1 MNLKEQEYICTLA
14 QFGSITKAAKQL
26 FITQPALSS
35 YISGVER
42 SLGVELFDRKG
53 KNLQLTYA
61 GELYVEKARRMLA
74 MKKEYLQEVEDILQ
88 GVQGRLRI
96 GLQRRRAPYLVV
108 EITRQFQ
115 EAYPKVDLEFE
126 VGIDEELKNL
136 FQRRKLDL
144 LIHNE
149 YLGIRDAVR
158 DTLINEKVL
167 LVMSKRDALV
177 EKGTYLP
184 DCPYRWMDMKC
195 LEERTVV
202 LPKVGQSLRIDC
214 DHILKK
220 AGIVPKKVVEIGH
233 IDTATQLAAE
243 GFGIGFTR
251 ESFAV
256 QFQYLKQPEFFAVG
270 MPIEE
275 RPLYA
280 IYHEDMADSRQIS
293 CVVGIVRDVVK
304 EIFEKRML

>member
-14 QFGSITKAAKQL
+14 HCGSITKAAKQL
-26 FITQPALSS
+26 FISQPALSA
-35 YISGVER
+35 YISNVER
-42 SLGVELFDRKG
+42 ALGVDLFDRKG
-53 KNLQLTYA
+53 KGLQLTYA
-61 GELYVEKARRMLA
+61 GELYVAKAKRMLA
-74 MKKEYLQEVEDILQ
+74 MKKEYLQEVEDILR

-96 GLQRRRAPYLVV
+96 GMQRRRAPYLVV
-108 EITRQFQ
+108 ETMRQFQ
-115 EAYPKVDLEFE
+115 REYPQVDLEFE

-136 FQRRKLDL
+136 FQKRKLDL

-149 YLGIRDAVR
+149 PLGIGGAVR
-158 DTLINEKVL
+158 DVLINEKVL
-167 LVMSKRDALV
+167 LVMSKRDGLV
-177 EKGTYLP
+177 EKGAYLA
-184 DCPYRWMDMKC
+184 DCPYRWMDLNF
-195 LEERTVV
+195 LEDRAVI
-202 LPKVGQSLRIDC
+202 LPKSGQSLRVDC

-220 AGIVPKKVVEIGH
+220 AGVVPKKVVEIGH

-243 GFGIGFTR
+243 GFGVSFTR

-270 MPIEE
+270 APVEE

-280 IYHEDMADSRQIS
+280 IYQEDLADSRQIS
-293 CVVGIVRDVVK
+293 CIVGIIRNVVK